1 MAIRY
6 PATVEAQKD
15 GTDLVL
21 FVDLPDT
28 FTQGQTKEEA
38 LFSATEVL
46 SAMLAWRLDVKLNGS
61 FVVDDL
67 GAAVLATMPA
77 QTPRRLRLRRNLTH
91 GVLTDADELAGG
103 RGYSPDQACGRAAL
117 TPNRAS
123 ARSTPSSTSSAM
135 LCGR

>member
-28 FTQGQTKEEA
+28 FTQGQTREEA

-67 GAAVLATMPA
+67 GAAVLSTMPA

-103 RGYSPDQACGRAAL
+103 AGL
-117 TPNRAS
+117 
-123 ARSTPSSTSSAM
+123 
-135 LCGR
+135 